1 MEFHEGTIIG
11 DQEPSPDH
19 GIFRAK
25 QFRSNSL
32 TIFSPQRCGLF
43 VFSLIFNDTEVA
55 FRFDDN
61 ITSENRTLVFSAR
74 IL

>member
-1 MEFHEGTIIG
+1 MKVQSSEIKNLLQITGFL
-11 DQEPSPDH
+11 EPNNS
-19 GIFRAK
+19 
-25 QFRSNSL
+25 RSNSL